1 MAKLVLFFDDLSV
14 WMVKSKDILEPERK
28 IDRTKWYFLTYCL
41 YLETR
46 NYCGLFELIPIKT
59 LNYSLKICKYVNLAY
74 QTHIISCDL
83 VHAVGNREEIVK
95 KVMKKKVYLPLFLLF
110 LK

>member
-1 MAKLVLFFDDLSV
+1 M
-14 WMVKSKDILEPERK
+14 
-28 IDRTKWYFLTYCL
+28 

-46 NYCGLFELIPIKT
+46 NYCGLFELISIKT

-95 KVMKKKVYLPLFLLF
+95 KVMKKKGILTIVLAVLEVNQCHV
-110 LK
+110 